1 MSTRAL
7 ADLALD
13 WDAVAGSENPF
24 VSLGFFEAL
33 QQSESA
39 IPATGWGFQPE
50 VVTAGGSIVGIA
62 PAFRKAHSWGEY
74 VFDHAW
80 AQAWQRAGHSYYPK
94 LLVGVPFTPVPGPR
108 LLVRPGAPEGT
119 RQELIAGLERSAARL
134 SSAHVTFL
142 EESDRAAFEAAGW
155 VMRAGFQFH
164 FQNPGYTNFDAFL
177 ESLQS
182 HRRKDIRRERRL
194 AQASGLRL
202 RTLRGAEIT
211 EAQWVQFHALYVANS
226 DRKWGQ
232 AYLTPSFFSRMAAA
246 LGDKVILT
254 VAEDPSKGD
263 LAKGDLASAE
273 LVAAALHLRGRDALY
288 GRNWGASRQVP
299 FLHFEL
305 CYYMA
310 LDLAF
315 AEGISRVEAGAQ
327 GEHKL
332 QRGYMPSLT
341 WSAHYIPDPGFRKA
355 VQRFCEDERK
365 QLAAGIAGV
374 DGPFREPT

>member
-1 MSTRAL
+1 MALRAL

-13 WDAVAGSENPF
+13 WDAVAGAENPF
-24 VSLGFFEAL
+24 VSYGFFEAL
-33 QQSESA
+33 EQSESA
-39 IPATGWGFQPE
+39 VSDTGWGFQPE
-50 VVTAGGSIVGIA
+50 VVTAGGSVVGIA

-80 AQAWQRAGHSYYPK
+80 AQAWQRAGHAYYPK

-108 LLVRPGAPEGT
+108 LLVRPGAPAGT
-119 RQELIAGLERSAARL
+119 RRELIAGLERSAARL

-142 EESDRAAFEAAGW
+142 EEADRTAFEEAGW

-164 FQNPGYTNFDAFL
+164 FQNPGYANFDAFL

-211 EAQWVQFHALYVANS
+211 ESQWAQFHTLYVANS

-232 AYLTPSFFSRMAAA
+232 AYLTPTFFSRMAAG

-254 VAEDPSKGD
+254 VAEDPS
-263 LAKGDLASAE
+263 SAE
-273 LVAAALHLRGRDALY
+273 LVAAALHLRGKDALY

-341 WSAHYIPDPGFRKA
+341 WSAHFLPDPGFRKA

-365 QLAAGIAGV
+365 QLASGIATV
-374 DGPFREPT
+374 DGPFREPA